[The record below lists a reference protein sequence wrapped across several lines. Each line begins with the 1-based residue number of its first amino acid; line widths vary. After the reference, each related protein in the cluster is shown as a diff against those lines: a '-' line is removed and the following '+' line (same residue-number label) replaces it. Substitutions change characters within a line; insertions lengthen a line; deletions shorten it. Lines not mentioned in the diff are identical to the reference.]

1 MKKSI
6 ATVTDHAVL
15 RYLERVAGLDVERV
29 RREIGRR
36 VDRGAELGA
45 SGVVVDGIRY
55 VLSPMG
61 SVITVM
67 IASREE
73 LRHPSRGR
81 IGRGNETAE

>member
-6 ATVTDHAVL
+6 AIVTDHAVL
-15 RYLERVAGLDVERV
+15 RYLERVEGLDVERV

-36 VDRGAELGA
+36 VDRGARLGA

-61 SVITVM
+61 SVITIM
-67 IASREE
+67 IANRPERGQARLAPEE
-73 LRHPSRGR
+73 RP
-81 IGRGNETAE
+81 